1 MIRPL
6 SGAGGSD
13 ERRAAPRQVGR
24 VGAIRW
30 RARCNLGRVGLVSV
44 AVDADHERAF
54 SLFVRERG
62 SHLLRYARLLIP
74 DDGEAEDA
82 LQTALLRLT
91 RHWSKHL
98 DHPDAYVRASLLNHA
113 RDRGRRRHLVA
124 QPALLVEPQT
134 AKCGDLA
141 EAQAARSELDAALV
155 QLPSRQRAAV
165 VLRVIEGLSE
175 AETAALMGTSVG
187 AAKSNLS
194 RGLHKLRLV
203 LSASSSCLE
212 GTQL

>member
-1 MIRPL
+1 M
-6 SGAGGSD
+6 
-13 ERRAAPRQVGR
+13 
-24 VGAIRW
+24 
-30 RARCNLGRVGLVSV
+30 
-44 AVDADHERAF
+44 AVDADQERAF

-91 RHWSKHL
+91 RHWAKQL
-98 DHPDAYVRASLLNHA
+98 DHPDAYVRSTLMNLA

-124 QPALLVEPQT
+124 QPAPPHETQ
-134 AKCGDLA
+134 AAQGGDLA
-141 EAQAARSELDAALV
+141 EAQAARSELHAALG
-155 QLPSRQRAAV
+155 QLPLRQRAAV

-175 AETAALMGTSVG
+175 AETAAAMGTSVG

-194 RGLHKLRLV
+194 RGLQKLRLA
-203 LSASSSCLE
+203 LSIPSSCLE
-212 GTQL
+212 GTQP